1 MQISSEEL
9 VQKARQI
16 NDSIYGTER
25 KNKVEIADVIKIHVT
40 EGAKFALEKA
50 LGAKGVS
57 LAERSAFVAVLKE
70 QKDAVN
76 ILLVGNDQKQKAI
89 DMLKPIFGYK
99 SEEFIDNFQTV
110 FKKIEQ
116 EIESDRKKFLSA

>member
-16 NDSIYGTER
+16 NDSIYGTES